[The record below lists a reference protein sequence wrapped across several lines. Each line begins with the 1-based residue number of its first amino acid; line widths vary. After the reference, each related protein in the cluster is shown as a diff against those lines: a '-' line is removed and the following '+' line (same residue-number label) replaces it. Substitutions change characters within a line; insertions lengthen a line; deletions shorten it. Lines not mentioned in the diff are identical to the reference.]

1 MGVTSAFGIIGLGL
15 GGFAILIIVFNIL
28 KGLIVGFKKVL
39 KSLAVIVLALVIAAI
54 ATAILC
60 NPDSGLV
67 SAGMD
72 GIGDML
78 GSDMGE
84 IFAVEE
90 LEVTLKY
97 YAAMMVGPFL
107 FIVIFM
113 IVWPILSIIVAILFK
128 VIPPLH
134 SFIKD
139 KPSALLHRGGGAALG
154 LVCGWLIAVILLM
167 PLVGTLSFVTS
178 MPYDMLMEDSYQPEY
193 HPTRE
198 EAEMNKWQDAEGNY
212 HISDW
217 YDEEGNRHVD
227 CGYDQFGN
235 YYENYVEYNYDH
247 KSDEQLEEEKEEM
260 MEMMEEANETIDLFM
275 NCGCGPL
282 YNAFASAK
290 FEGERVYLKD
300 DVHTLMELINTISNV
315 ETSDDD
321 KLSHSH
327 TEMLRD
333 VIGYVDRSALLRNT
347 VAGIFATA
355 SESWQNGEEFLGIDK
370 IEGGDLMGPVVDE
383 LLKTLSTTTSKTV
396 TSDINAMIGSFEVMI
411 DSGIL
416 EDMTYSTMLKELGKE
431 NGVLDQMVAV
441 LNQNKRMNNVAAEVS
456 QLSTRALASHLNSQ
470 GYGTL
475 MTDLAQSLNA
485 NSGMSGD
492 EKREAIRNQ
501 MDAAFRKNQIDI
513 QGKALDDVVD
523 GFIAEFEGES
533 YVTDTQIT
541 NYFASRVI
549 VENADNN
556 GDFNYNGF

>member
-54 ATAILC
+54 ATAVLC

-128 VIPPLH
+128 VIPPLN

-139 KPSALLHRGGGAALG
+139 KPSALLHRGGGAGLG

-198 EAEMNKWQDAEGNY
+198 EAEMNKWQDAYGNY

-333 VIGYVDRSALLRNT
+333 VIEYVDRSALLRNT

>member
-72 GIGDML
+72 GIADML

-107 FIVIFM
+107 FIIIFM

-198 EAEMNKWQDAEGNY
+198 EAEMNKWQDAYGNY

-541 NYFASRVI
+541 NYLASRVI